1 MTTRNPQKKSGSA
14 AHLKMVVTAAS
25 LTAVIGGW
33 ASLTFQQTW
42 GAGAEEVE
50 TQIASDEAEEL
61 TYELEPLPTLV
72 PEPTFIPYNRQ
83 YSVPVSIAGLPS
95 AQPVL
100 MSAQV
105 TPVVALN
112 LGKDKPETERG
123 GQGKPDKQPKE
134 PVTNTRSS

>member
-1 MTTRNPQKKSGSA
+1 MTSRNPHKKSGGA

-50 TQIASDEAEEL
+50 TQIPPDEAEEL
-61 TYELEPLPTLV
+61 AFDLAPLPTLV
-72 PEPTFIPYNRQ
+72 PEPAFIPITRYTGG
-83 YSVPVSIAGLPS
+83 PVSVSGLPTAVPIRGS
-95 AQPVL
+95 V
-100 MSAQV
+100 QV
-105 TPVVALN
+105 TPVVAMN
-112 LGKDKPETERG
+112 LGKDKPDTERL

>member
-1 MTTRNPQKKSGSA
+1 MTTRNPHKKSGNA
-14 AHLKMVVTAAS
+14 AHLKMVAKAAS
-25 LTAVIGGW
+25 LTAVIRGW
-33 ASLTFQQTW
+33 AALTFQQTW

-50 TQIASDEAEEL
+50 TQIAPDGAEEL
-61 TYELEPLPTLV
+61 TFVLEPLPTLV
-72 PEPTFIPYNRQ
+72 PEPTFIPYHRQ
-83 YSVPVSIAGLPS
+83 FGVPVSNAELPS
-95 AQPVL
+95 TRPKLV
-100 MSAQV
+100 SAQV